1 MTHRYPRYFLI
12 CFLFFFLAVPPL
24 QSMAGETGD
33 GAATGATV
41 LEEITITDR
50 PIIQGNQTDIYGSTK
65 TVITQEQINDLNA
78 QDLETALRMTPG
90 VSMSRFNPIGSFSGA
105 DGGGVFIRGMGSSR
119 PGAEIKTMVDG
130 VPMFMSVWNH
140 PLLDLMSID
149 SSQAIEVYKSPQP
162 QYFGNA
168 VGLINIVPKRITE
181 PGFFTSAEAAVGSYG
196 THIAKTE
203 HGGNVNGWDYY
214 LGGGLRESHGHR
226 DHADGELK
234 NIYGRIGRQLSD
246 NWDLNIFAMANDNW
260 ANDPGVEGAD
270 PSKRLGRYETRAW
283 MGTATLSHEYENAK
297 GEIKLYQSTG
307 EGDWLDEPYLPG
319 VTDNLYNDFLF
330 YGARIKETL
339 TFGSGMS
346 LLAGADWDYT
356 EGDCYWEYSDGRP
369 DKVWDGNDFDILS
382 PYTAFSWQIGV
393 GNGVT
398 ITPSLGARFYSHSQ
412 YADEWAPHAG
422 LTASFGRFDAHVG
435 YSRGVVYPGLEVILV
450 SQELNTRLGNSW
462 KDLDPEI
469 VDHYEIGISVSP
481 TRQTLLDLILF
492 YEDGKDRYV
501 VVPFAGGV
509 RPHYDNVEEFTIQGL
524 EATAT
529 WQPAAN
535 FSVFAGVTLL
545 DPDPGDLPYAPEVTI
560 STGLT
565 LRFLE
570 RFKLNL
576 NASYVSSMHVNAQAR
591 KKDTENTTT
600 VDDFFLVNG
609 KLTYDLDLK
618 GADYKI
624 KLFLAGENL
633 TDQNY
638 EYQSGY
644 PMPGINGMLGIQ
656 FEM

>member
-12 CFLFFFLAVPPL
+12 YFLFFFLAVPPL
-24 QSMAGETGD
+24 QSMAGETD
-33 GAATGATV
+33 DDATGATV
-41 LEEITITDR
+41 LEDITITDR

-90 VSMSRFNPIGSFSGA
+90 VSMSRFNPIGSFGGG

-203 HGGNVNGWDYY
+203 HGGNINGWDYY
-214 LGGGLRESHGHR
+214 LGGGLRESNGHR

-246 NWDLNIFAMANDNW
+246 NWDLSIFAMANDNW

-270 PSKRLGRYETRAW
+270 PSEREGKYETRAW

-297 GEIKLYQSTG
+297 GEIKLYQSAG
-307 EGDWLDEPYLPG
+307 EGDWLDQPTKTPG
-319 VTDNLYNDFLF
+319 VTEDLFNDFLF
-330 YGARIKETL
+330 YGARVKETL
-339 TFGSGMS
+339 TFGNGMA

-356 EGDCYWEYSDGRP
+356 EGDYDKTYSNGSTSS
-369 DKVWDGNDFDILS
+369 WDGENFDILS
-382 PYTAFSWQIGV
+382 PYTAFSWQINAGS
-393 GNGVT
+393 GVT
-398 ITPSLGARFYSHSQ
+398 FTPSFGARFYSHSQ
-412 YADEWAPHAG
+412 YSNEWAPHAG
-422 LTASFGRFDAHVG
+422 LTASFGRVEAHAG
-435 YSRGVVYPGLEVILV
+435 YSRGVVYPGLDVAVMCHDIP
-450 SQELNTRLGNSW
+450 SLGDSW

-469 VDHYEIGISVSP
+469 VDHYEIGFSISP
-481 TRQTLLDLILF
+481 TPQTLLDLVLF
-492 YEDGKDRYV
+492 YEDGSDRYAFV
-501 VVPFAGGV
+501 VVNR
-509 RPHYDNVEEFTIQGL
+509 RPDHYENIEEFTIKGL

-529 WQPAAN
+529 WQPTGT
-535 FSVFAGVTLL
+535 FSIFAGLTLL
-545 DPDPGDLPYAPEVTI
+545 DPDPGDLPYAPEVTV

-576 NASYVSSMHVNAQAR
+576 NASYISSMHVSPQVR

-656 FEM
+656 FQM

>member
-1 MTHRYPRYFLI
+1 MIHRYPCYVLI
-12 CFLFFFLAVPPL
+12 CFLFFFLAVPPPL
-24 QSMAGETGD
+24 TMAGETGD
-33 GAATGATV
+33 DATGATV
-41 LEEITITDR
+41 LEDITITDR

-90 VSMSRFNPIGSFSGA
+90 VSMSRYNPIGSFGGA

-149 SSQAIEVYKSPQP
+149 GSQSIEVYKSPQP

-203 HGGNVNGWDYY
+203 HGGNINGWDYY
-214 LGGGLRESHGHR
+214 LGGGLRESNGHR

-246 NWDLNIFAMANDNW
+246 NWDLSIFAMANDNW

-270 PSKRLGRYETRAW
+270 PSEREGKYETRVW

-297 GEIKLYQSTG
+297 GEIKLYQSAG
-307 EGDWLDEPYLPG
+307 EGDWLDQPTDTTG
-319 VTDNLYNDFLF
+319 VTEDLFNDFLF
-330 YGARIKETL
+330 YGARVKETL
-339 TFGSGMS
+339 TFGNGMS

-356 EGDCYWEYSDGRP
+356 EGDYTQEYSDGSS
-369 DKVWDGNDFDILS
+369 DVWDGENFDILS
-382 PYTAFSWQIGV
+382 PYAAFSWQIGV
-393 GNGVT
+393 SNGIT
-398 ITPSLGARFYSHSQ
+398 ITPSFGARFYSHSQ
-412 YADEWAPHAG
+412 YSDELAPHAG
-422 LTASFGRFDAHVG
+422 LTASFGRFEAHMG
-435 YSRGVVYPGLEVILV
+435 YSRGVVYPGLEVAVMGQDVLPIL
-450 SQELNTRLGNSW
+450 GDSW
-462 KDLDPEI
+462 KDLDPET
-469 VDHYEIGISVSP
+469 VDHYEIGFSVSP
-481 TRQTLLDLILF
+481 TRQTLLDLVLF
-492 YEDGKDRYV
+492 YEDGNDRYV
-501 VVPFAGGV
+501 IVPYASGIK
-509 RPHYDNVEEFTIQGL
+509 PHYDNVEEFTIKGL

-529 WQPAAN
+529 WQPASN
-535 FSVFAGVTLL
+535 FSLFAGVTLL
-545 DPDPGDLPYAPEVTI
+545 DPDPEDLPYAPEVTV

-576 NASYVSSMHVNAQAR
+576 NASYISSMHVSSQVR
-591 KKDTENTTT
+591 KKDDENTTK
-600 VDDFFLVNG
+600 VEDFFLVNG

-618 GADYKI
+618 GADYEI

-633 TDQNY
+633 TDQDY

>member
-12 CFLFFFLAVPPL
+12 CALLFFLAAPPPL
-24 QSMAGETGD
+24 SMAGEAD
-33 GAATGATV
+33 DDAAGATV
-41 LEEITITDR
+41 LEDITITDR

-90 VSMSRFNPIGSFSGA
+90 VSMSRFNPIGSFGGA

-203 HGGNVNGWDYY
+203 HGGNINGWDYY
-214 LGGGLRESHGHR
+214 LGGGLRESNGHR

-246 NWDLNIFAMANDNW
+246 NWDLSIFAMANDNW

-270 PSKRLGRYETRAW
+270 PSEREGKYETRAW

-297 GEIKLYQSTG
+297 GKIKLYQSAG
-307 EGDWLDEPYLPG
+307 EGDWLDQSTDTTG
-319 VTDNLYNDFLF
+319 VTEDLFNDFLF
-330 YGARIKETL
+330 YGAKVKETL
-339 TFGSGMS
+339 TFGNGMS

-356 EGDCYWEYSDGRP
+356 EGDYNEEDSNGNTNA
-369 DKVWDGNDFDILS
+369 WDGENFDILS
-382 PYTAFSWQIGV
+382 PYAALSWQISA
-393 GNGVT
+393 GNGITV
-398 ITPSLGARFYSHSQ
+398 TPSFGARFYSHSQ
-412 YADEWAPHAG
+412 YSDEFAPHAG
-422 LTASFGRFDAHVG
+422 LTASFGRFEAHMG
-435 YSRGVVYPGLEVILV
+435 YSRGVVYPGLEVVLMC
-450 SQELNTRLGNSW
+450 QDQFTALGDSW
-462 KDLDPEI
+462 KDLDPET
-469 VDHYEIGISVSP
+469 VDHYEIGFSVSP
-481 TRQTLLDLILF
+481 TTQTLLDLVLF
-492 YEDGKDRYV
+492 YEDGNDRYV
-501 VVPFAGGV
+501 IIPTYGS
-509 RPHYDNVEEFTIQGL
+509 PHYDNVEEFTIKGL

-529 WQPAAN
+529 WQAASN
-535 FSVFAGVTLL
+535 FSLFAGVTLL
-545 DPDPGDLPYAPEVTI
+545 DPDPEDLPYAPEVTV

-576 NASYVSSMHVNAQAR
+576 NASYISSMHVSKQSR
-591 KKDTENTTT
+591 KLDEENTTT

-618 GADYKI
+618 GADYEI

-633 TDQNY
+633 TDQDY

-656 FEM
+656 FQM